1 MDENLFKIV
10 MALIPLISAIITYIF
25 HNYVK
30 VSIDAKKLR
39 QYEKWTC
46 LAVQAAEMLFS
57 GNSMGNEK
65 KSYAVNFLCKK
76 INKNKTVL
84 TEQQIEILIESA
96 VQQLNSTK
104 HLKNL

>member
-10 MALIPLISAIITYIF
+10 MALIPLISAIVTYIF
-25 HNYVK
+25 NNYIK
-30 VSIDAKKLR
+30 VSIDAKKLK
-39 QYEKWTC
+39 QYEEWSI
-46 LAVQAAEMLFS
+46 LAIQAAEMLFS
-57 GNSMGNEK
+57 GTGMGADK
-65 KSYAVNFLCKK
+65 KSYVVKFLNSK

-96 VQQLNSTK
+96 VQQLNSNK